1 MANLSADAPLRLLG
15 EPKTERFHVDS
26 AAARKIYK
34 GEPVII
40 NASVDT
46 VNVVSQAVEALA
58 DGDIFVGIA
67 SGRFANALGDSETG
81 PDSWVEVYTNGSIVG
96 FKSAVFTEAD
106 LGKTVYMSD
115 TGTLSA
121 TNGTYAKIGKL
132 HRVLDGFAFVEI
144 ESPAILDVIP

>member
-1 MANLSADAPLRLLG
+1 MANLSADAPLRFLG
-15 EPKTERFHVDS
+15 EAKTERFHVDS
-26 AAARKIYK
+26 AAARTIYK

-46 VNVVSQAVEALA
+46 VNVISQAVEALV
-58 DGDIFVGIA
+58 DGDVFVGIA
-67 SGRFANALGDSETG
+67 AEGFKNASGDSESG
-81 PDSWVEVYTNGSIVG
+81 PDSWVTLYVEPSIVG

-121 TNGTYAKIGKL
+121 SNGAYAEIGKL
-132 HRVLDGFAFVEI
+132 HRVLDGYAYVQL
-144 ESPAILDVIP
+144 STPKVLNVP